1 MSWASRSKAERFAE
15 FWRFTGLLGCYDW
28 KVCAVSDEPAA
39 SDDPDQGQP
48 AAQTAQAPLAAN
60 DMLATARDELVE
72 LLASKDALIAELQR
86 KLNERTLQSVREA
99 AAQNKRIA
107 ELEQQLAVKT
117 RRRGNGR

>member
-28 KVCAVSDEPAA
+28 NVSAVRDEPAE
-39 SDDPDQGQP
+39 SDDAQR
-48 AAQTAQAPLAAN
+48 AAEAPLAAN

-107 ELEQQLAVKT
+107 ELEEQLALKT
-117 RRRGNGR
+117 RRKSNGR

>member
-28 KVCAVSDEPAA
+28 NVSAVSDEPA
-39 SDDPDQGQP
+39 SDAAAAADQTP
-48 AAQTAQAPLAAN
+48 QAPLAAN
-60 DMLATARDELVE
+60 DMLAAARDELVE

-107 ELEQQLAVKT
+107 ELEQQLALKT
-117 RRRGNGR
+117 RRKSNGR

>member
-28 KVCAVSDEPAA
+28 KVCAVSDEPTA
-39 SDDPDQGQP
+39 SDDPDQGPQ
-48 AAQTAQAPLAAN
+48 AAQAPLAAN